1 MVTSL
6 LLGMVFTSAV
16 QDSAILHNTFDR
28 GVEGWAAMHV
38 NGAGAKV
45 DATYDKV
52 HLKSGPGSLDY
63 SYKIANGEHDG
74 GRYSAVCHV
83 PKAHWQEVNLSPS
96 DFILATEPDAPKDPD
111 GKLDVDKVESI
122 ALIDL
127 EGFLAQNGMLVDLLG
142 LNTGPRHLYVSDVQA
157 VETKLE
163 DQSTNGS
170 NGYQI
175 DLLTRPQLS
184 WLGFG
189 MEGISVSNDS
199 PFKGTWLKLDYHV
212 GAGHINGVVKSV
224 KPECMVGKSKLVF
237 SGGATRA
244 TQLFVQIEQTDGS
257 KFRTTIE
264 VPGQA
269 HYNQFDLPFASFT
282 VTEDSPNKDAKL
294 EIGKVKQIVLLDV
307 SGMTGGGDGDNTLYI
322 SPVTVK

>member
-28 GVEGWAAMHV
+28 GVEGWAAMQV

-63 SYKIANGEHDG
+63 SYKIANGEMSLAALQVAPGKLAKMNSLHFWLNCDHESTIVVSLSEHDG

-122 ALIDL
+122 ALIDAKFDQVTHCRFNSRMSL
-127 EGFLAQNGMLVDLLG
+127 TGSLSLPSFKALSIICQFSKHSLDLW
-142 LNTGPRHLYVSDVQA
+142 NFAFFVHRA
-157 VETKLE
+157 VE
-163 DQSTNGS
+163 N
-170 NGYQI
+170 
-175 DLLTRPQLS
+175 
-184 WLGFG
+184 
-189 MEGISVSNDS
+189 
-199 PFKGTWLKLDYHV
+199 
-212 GAGHINGVVKSV
+212 
-224 KPECMVGKSKLVF
+224 
-237 SGGATRA
+237 
-244 TQLFVQIEQTDGS
+244 
-257 KFRTTIE
+257 
-264 VPGQA
+264 
-269 HYNQFDLPFASFT
+269 
-282 VTEDSPNKDAKL
+282 
-294 EIGKVKQIVLLDV
+294 
-307 SGMTGGGDGDNTLYI
+307 
-322 SPVTVK
+322 